1 MSDSFRHIVRI
12 KNTNIE
18 GDRRVDYA
26 LTGIKG
32 IGQRTA
38 KAITK
43 LSGIN
48 PEKRL
53 GTITDEEVEKIE
65 QSIDQLE
72 EKAPGWFVNR
82 TKDYKTGE
90 NKHVTGSDLI
100 VTHRQDLDRM
110 KKINC
115 YKGVRHK
122 KGKKVRGQRTRSTG
136 RSETTVGVKRAE
148 LQKQKDKAEEE

>member
-38 KAITK
+38 KAIADI
-43 LSGIN
+43 SGVN

-53 GTITDEEVEKIE
+53 GNVTEEEVEKIE
-65 QSIDQLE
+65 EAIDKLE
-72 EKAPGWFVNR
+72 EEAPGWFVNR

-90 NKHVTGSDLI
+90 DKHIIGSDLI
-100 VTHRQDLDRM
+100 VTHREDLDRM

-115 YKGVRHK
+115 YRGVRHK

-136 RSETTVGVKRAE
+136 RSGTTVGVKRAE
-148 LQKQKDKAEEE
+148 LQKQKDKEEE